1 MAFLFQADLDK
12 IQADNP
18 IPQDALG
25 LPADP
30 VDPAPPALPVATPK
44 SKGMMSLL
52 ALWPQKAPETSSSP
66 GFHHR
71 PAREV
76 QEAVRAEQVIEELK
90 RVKDEKVRAEQAL
103 QAAQES
109 PGSIK
114 KPEIKVYGKMQ
125 QVRRGGRTAGTRRTG
140 KAAGFK
146 SNKRQLGA
154 PVLRRDP
161 SAQEKLVMI
170 KFVEDKMKDGF
181 VNKPQLISSASKR
194 QFEVIHGNP

>member
-1 MAFLFQADLDK
+1 MAFPFQDDLDK

-18 IPQDALG
+18 IPPDALG
-25 LPADP
+25 PPADP

-44 SKGMMSLL
+44 PKGKTSLL
-52 ALWPQKAPETSSSP
+52 AMWPQKAPETSSSP
-66 GFHHR
+66 GFHYR

-90 RVKDEKVRAEQAL
+90 RVKDEKVRAEQA
-103 QAAQES
+103 AQES
-109 PGSIK
+109 PESIK
-114 KPEIKVYGKMQ
+114 NPEIKVYGKMQ
-125 QVRRGGRTAGTRRTG
+125 QIRRGGRTAGTRRTG
-140 KAAGFK
+140 QAAGLK

-161 SAQEKLVMI
+161 SAQERLVMI

-194 QFEVIHGNP
+194 QFEVINWGP